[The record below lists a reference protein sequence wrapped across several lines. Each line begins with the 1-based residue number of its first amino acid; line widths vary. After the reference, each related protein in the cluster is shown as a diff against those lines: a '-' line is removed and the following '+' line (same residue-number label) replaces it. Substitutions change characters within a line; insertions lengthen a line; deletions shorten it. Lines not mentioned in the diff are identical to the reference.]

1 MCHTDH
7 LAHAFHTVFRHAIV
21 EFSFVAHDG
30 IHKDE
35 RAPFGLFTTIGGYHL
50 GLSFRTDKTSGDG
63 IERESQFF
71 PNRKDALHIVG
82 GFHDIE
88 LPVVQRIGDQSRGH
102 VIHRI
107 AHITQ
112 YGQHGGRCHLAVACQ
127 VVDE

>member
-30 IHKDE
+30 IHEDE
-35 RAPFGLFTTIGGYHL
+35 RAPLCLFPTIVGHHL
-50 GLSFRTDKTSGDG
+50 GLSLRTDKACGDG
-63 IERESQFF
+63 IESEAQFF

-82 GFHDIE
+82 GLHDIE
-88 LPVVQRIGDQSRGH
+88 LSVVQRIGNQRRGH
-102 VIHRI
+102 VIDRI

-112 YGQHGGRCHLAVACQ
+112 YGKHGCRGHLAVACQ